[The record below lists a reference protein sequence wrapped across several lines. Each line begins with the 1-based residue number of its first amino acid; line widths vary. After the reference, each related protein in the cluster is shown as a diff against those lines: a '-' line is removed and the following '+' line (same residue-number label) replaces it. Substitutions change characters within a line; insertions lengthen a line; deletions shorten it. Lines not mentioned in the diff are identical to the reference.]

1 MSLLGELL
9 VRNCLKFSMNVGWQ
23 SCTDLQAQAMVEIVK
38 QLGWTY
44 VSTVAAQG
52 EYGEKVSSWNTPTIF
67 GAESPMFEES
77 AEKIKWYIRHCV
89 QGIASFI
96 QLARKSGVCIAVS
109 VTINRNADDDQ
120 FDEIVNT
127 LQKHDKA
134 RVRVYISS

>member
-1 MSLLGELL
+1 MSVREVDWDVWCAGPGHGGDSEAAGLDLRQHRGSPGRVRGE
-9 VRNCLKFSMNVGWQ
+9 G
-23 SCTDLQAQAMVEIVK
+23 D
-38 QLGWTY
+38 
-44 VSTVAAQG
+44 
-52 EYGEKVSSWNTPTIF
+52 IF

-77 AEKIKWYIRHCV
+77 AEKIKWYILCNCV

-134 RVRVYISS
+134 RVSVSTTT